1 MQGNKIVKFSLPKGE
16 FSHKIYKAKASKNSL
31 ILAPKKEKNVQNCS
45 KFEQK
50 QDNLDELE
58 NSKNVEQISPKKQF
72 SRLNFSAFSP
82 TAQRQLGVV
91 LSYINIA
98 ISTLFTLFYT
108 PFLIRALGQSE
119 FGLYS
124 LSSNFIGYL
133 AILDLGFGNALVVFT
148 AKFNASGQK
157 EREKSLHATIFGV
170 YLAICAIVA
179 VLGTIFTLFAGEI
192 FSAKLSADEISK
204 LKIMSALLTLN
215 LAISFPFSIFSSILT
230 AYENFIFIKIVAL
243 FRTIAVPICAIPTL
257 LLGYGAIAIIIIV
270 TAVNFICIIADFIYC
285 SRTIRPQIR
294 LSNFNFSLLKE
305 IFAYSFFIFLS
316 IVVDQV
322 NWSVDSFILG
332 LFCGTREVGIY
343 AVAVIL
349 IGTFMVLSI
358 TISGVMLPKIS
369 KMVGAG
375 SDIKELNAEFIK
387 IGRLQFYVIFFICGA
402 LVLFGRDFIVLWA
415 GAEYEKA
422 YAIAVILALPLSVPL
437 IQNLGIS
444 ILQAKNRVKFRA
456 IGSFATAILNVAISV
471 PLAKKYG
478 ALGGACGTA
487 IAITFFNVFTMN
499 FYYKFAIGLAVGAF
513 WREIAGQLARFL
525 CVCGAIF
532 GVNLLLKTSG
542 VAYLIWGGISY
553 FTLFLIASKFCL
565 NEYEKALLGG
575 IFKRIFACKR

>member
-1 MQGNKIVKFSLPKGE
+1 M
-16 FSHKIYKAKASKNSL
+16 
-31 ILAPKKEKNVQNCS
+31 
-45 KFEQK
+45 
-50 QDNLDELE
+50 
-58 NSKNVEQISPKKQF
+58 
-72 SRLNFSAFSP
+72 
-82 TAQRQLGVV
+82 
-91 LSYINIA
+91 
-98 ISTLFTLFYT
+98 
-108 PFLIRALGQSE
+108 
-119 FGLYS
+119 
-124 LSSNFIGYL
+124 
-133 AILDLGFGNALVVFT
+133 
-148 AKFNASGQK
+148 
-157 EREKSLHATIFGV
+157 
-170 YLAICAIVA
+170 
-179 VLGTIFTLFAGEI
+179 
-192 FSAKLSADEISK
+192 
-204 LKIMSALLTLN
+204 
-215 LAISFPFSIFSSILT
+215 
-230 AYENFIFIKIVAL
+230 
-243 FRTIAVPICAIPTL
+243 L

-294 LSNFNFSLLKE
+294 LSNFNFALLKE

-349 IGTFMVLSI
+349 IGTFMMLSI

-369 KMVGAG
+369 KMVGTG
-375 SDIKELNAEFIK
+375 SSDSELSAEFIK

-415 GAEYEKA
+415 GTEYEKA

-456 IGSFATAILNVAISV
+456 LGSFATAILNVAISV
-471 PLAKKYG
+471 PLAKQYG
-478 ALGGACGTA
+478 ALGGAYGTA
-487 IAITFFNVFTMN
+487 IAITFFNVFVMN
-499 FYYKFAIGLAVGAF
+499 FYYKFAIGLAVGTF
-513 WREIAGQLARFL
+513 WKEIAKQLAQFL

-532 GVNLLLKTSG
+532 GLNLLFKTSG
-542 VAYLIWGGISY
+542 ATYLIWGGISY